1 MEAGKVQGEMRLGE
15 ILHDLE
21 ELTWE
26 LRDRNAEIDVNEISD
41 TLADVSL
48 QTDSR
53 AMDIYIAQQAGSA
66 RVVDDEVEFGE
77 VRLEDLKELVH
88 KLVSGDYLTR
98 IRKTRILRRCYVE
111 LKVAVGDSV
120 YVGLG

>member
-1 MEAGKVQGEMRLGE
+1 MRLGE

-26 LRDRNAEIDVNEISD
+26 LRDTNAEIDVNEISD

-48 QTDSR
+48 QSDSR
-53 AMDIYIAQQAGSA
+53 AMEIYIAQQAGSA

-77 VRLEDLKELVH
+77 VRLGDLKELVH
-88 KLVSGDYLTR
+88 KLISGDYLKS
-98 IRKTRILRRCYVE
+98 IRKTRIFRRNYVE
-111 LKVAVGDSV
+111 LKVAVGHNV